1 MIDSIEHQSP
11 FGKSDHSVLTFQFKC
26 YTELTKHRGTRK
38 NFVRADYENI
48 KKQLNEIQ
56 WKAQLE
62 GKTANEQ
69 WNYFKEKITNIFDK
83 YVPKKTIKTD
93 RKKSIPYNKKVLVKI
108 RKKHHLRRK
117 AIETNDPA
125 VRLQYN
131 KIRNQVRTLTRTIT
145 NEYEKK
151 IARNAKEDPKA
162 IWRYI
167 NSKSKTKEGIG
178 NLLQDPTDKNSKIVE
193 TDKEKAEVLA
203 NYFSRT
209 FTREP
214 AGQIPTLERQ
224 KKIMEK
230 WGT

>member
-38 NFVRADYENI
+38 LFVKADYENI

-62 GKTANEQ
+62 GKMANEQ

-83 YVPKKTIKTD
+83 YVRKKTIKTD
-93 RKKSIPYNKKVLVKI
+93 RKKQSISYNKKVLAKI
-108 RKKHHLRRK
+108 RNKHHLRRK

-203 NYFSRT
+203 NYFSSV

-224 KKIMEK
+224 KKK
-230 WGT
+230 WGI

>member
-1 MIDSIEHQSP
+1 MKKNMIDSIEHQIP

-26 YTELTKHRGTRK
+26 YTELTNHRGIRQ
-38 NFVRADYENI
+38 NFVKVDYENI

-69 WNYFKEKITNIFDK
+69 WNYFKGKMTNIFDK

-93 RKKSIPYNKKVLVKI
+93 RKKKQSIPYNEKVLAKI
-108 RKKHHLRRK
+108 RKKHCLRRK

-125 VRLQYN
+125 VRLQDN

-151 IARNAKEDPKA
+151 IAITAKEDLKA

-167 NSKSKTKEGIG
+167 N
-178 NLLQDPTDKNSKIVE
+178 
-193 TDKEKAEVLA
+193 
-203 NYFSRT
+203 
-209 FTREP
+209 
-214 AGQIPTLERQ
+214 
-224 KKIMEK
+224 
-230 WGT
+230 